1 MSINNNGAMI
11 RVKAAQVVDA
21 VVNKGRSLDRAIE
34 KANLDDDNSQKSL
47 FKAICFGTIR
57 FYWELKLQLGQYVSR
72 PIRRKDNII
81 ETLLIIGLFQI
92 KKTRIPPHAIV
103 VQTVEAVRFLKKPN
117 LTAFVNAVLRSV
129 IRSKSKEFI
138 NANEE
143 ALFNH
148 PAWLI
153 KMLKNSWPR
162 NWQEIIENNNK
173 QAPMWLR
180 VNQKKITSKDYLK
193 KIAHSLNLSIDEVGY
208 IGDLGQS
215 ICLKNPISIKL
226 LPDFY
231 NGHVSVQDGG
241 AQIAAEC
248 LLSGNG
254 GRILDACAAPG
265 GKTGQLIEKIN
276 DDSEVTAVDIDLDR
290 AEIIRENL
298 SRLELKANIITA
310 DVANTKSWWDSKLFD
325 LILIDAPCSAT
336 GVIRR
341 HPDIKH
347 LKREKDIDVLNK
359 IQVNIV
365 NSLWALLKPGGKLLY
380 VTCSVLI
387 EENDSV
393 ISELRKM
400 HPDVLVNNLLLNNNI
415 HDVMHKTNHGYQLLP
430 GTKEMDGF
438 YFSYLEKAIL

>member
-1 MSINNNGAMI
+1 MA
-11 RVKAAQVVDA
+11 
-21 VVNKGRSLDRAIE
+21 KGE
-34 KANLDDDNSQKSL
+34 
-47 FKAICFGTIR
+47 
-57 FYWELKLQLGQYVSR
+57 
-72 PIRRKDNII
+72 P
-81 ETLLIIGLFQI
+81 
-92 KKTRIPPHAIV
+92 
-103 VQTVEAVRFLKKPN
+103 
-117 LTAFVNAVLRSV
+117 
-129 IRSKSKEFI
+129 
-138 NANEE
+138 
-143 ALFNH
+143 
-148 PAWLI
+148 
-153 KMLKNSWPR
+153 
-162 NWQEIIENNNK
+162 
-173 QAPMWLR
+173 
-180 VNQKKITSKDYLK
+180 KKITSKDYLK

-393 ISELRKM
+393 ISELKKM

>member
-103 VQTVEAVRFLKKPN
+103 IQTVEAVRFLKKPN

-138 NANEE
+138 NENEE

-393 ISELRKM
+393 ISELKKM

-415 HDVMHKTNHGYQLLP
+415 HDVMHKTDHGYQLLP